1 MSYYGFLVLH
11 LKTVQLK
18 VKYSTLFEDNKI
30 KFSLNLARLNHWR
43 AVIIGLSSV
52 HDYAINYTSGNNRV

>member
-30 KFSLNLARLNHWR
+30 KFSLNLALT
-43 AVIIGLSSV
+43 IGGLSSSGSLGV
-52 HDYAINYTSGNNRV
+52 HDYVIKYTSGNNRV